1 MQSIGMLFQ
10 IGYWTRAGNNVT
22 YKPEVLVIMGD
33 EIEAKVYLNLNSAV
47 FDLQLPISQFIHQ
60 IHKDG
65 SEILFF
71 N

>member
-1 MQSIGMLFQ
+1 
-10 IGYWTRAGNNVT
+10 
-22 YKPEVLVIMGD
+22 MGE